1 LNGVISNGSML
12 VAMPLALLAGLVS
25 FLSPCV
31 LPLVPGYLGFVSG
44 TAAAKSRVIL
54 GSVLFVLGFSAVFVS
69 LGVVAGGIGGLIT
82 ANLAWLQRVLGL
94 AIVLLGVVLIGGFG
108 FLQRSAKFNVSS
120 RLGLFGA
127 PLLGVAF
134 GLGWTPCIGPT
145 LSAVLALS
153 LDGATALRGATLSAI
168 YSLGIGLPFIALA
181 FGFGWA
187 TRSVA
192 FVKKHIRAFN
202 FGGGALLV
210 LIGLL
215 MATGLWATVVTW
227 IQEVFGG
234 FVPAI

>member
-1 LNGVISNGSML
+1 ML

-31 LPLVPGYLGFVSG
+31 LPLVPGYVGFVSG
-44 TAAAKSRVIL
+44 IAAPKSRVIL
-54 GSVLFVLGFSAVFVS
+54 GSTLFVLGFTAVFVS

-82 ANLAWLQRVLGL
+82 ANLNWLQRVLGL
-94 AIVLLGVVLIGGFG
+94 IIVLLGVVLIGGFG
-108 FLQRSAKFNVSS
+108 FLQRTAKFNVSG

-145 LSAVLALS
+145 LAAVLALS
-153 LDGATALRGATLSAI
+153 LDGATAVRGATLSVI

-202 FGGGALLV
+202 LGGGGLLV
-210 LIGLL
+210 VVGLL
-215 MATGLWATVVTW
+215 MATGLWASVVTW
-227 IQEVFGG
+227 SQEVFGG
-234 FVPAI
+234 FVPAL

>member
-1 LNGVISNGSML
+1 ML
-12 VAMPLALLAGLVS
+12 VAMPLALVAGLVS

-44 TAAAKSRVIL
+44 TAAPKSRVIL

-82 ANLAWLQRVLGL
+82 ANLDWLQRVLG
-94 AIVLLGVVLIGGFG
+94 AIIVLFGIVLIGGFG
-108 FLQRSAKFNVSS
+108 FLQRTAKFNVNG

-202 FGGGALLV
+202 LAGGALLILV
-210 LIGLL
+210 GLL
-215 MATGLWATVVTW
+215 MSTGLWAGVVTW
-227 IQEVFGG
+227 TQEVFGG